1 MTKIAIE
8 FNDATLVAV
17 GPNGVLGNSLGQ
29 EPGYAAINDGM
40 PFFGIAALQQARLR
54 PCETWNRFWRELS
67 SDPLPA
73 AAGPCATS
81 ADLAHA
87 HLQSLWDDWS
97 RGVTGVI
104 CAVPG
109 YWSQEQL
116 GLLLGIAEELGIP
129 VIGMVDAA
137 VAATRCRYEADD
149 LLDIDASLHDLSV
162 TRIKQ
167 DGGASIDGRQ
177 SIGGI
182 GIERLERVCVEH
194 IAALFLQQTRF
205 DPLHDA
211 ASEQALYDRLG
222 GWLRSLQRSGSI
234 VATLERGGEEY
245 EVRVKRGDL
254 AAVLQSSVEPLMQQL
269 RSRLTSGRTV
279 AVQVSDR
286 LAGFPGIIDAFD
298 GMTGVATFVLGPAAA
313 PRGALS
319 RAGQFAGGN
328 GGVTFKTSLQWD
340 QAAAGIAV
348 SDRVERTV
356 QSGDVPTHVLYA
368 GRVFRLGPEPL
379 TIGCEIA
386 NGEYGIRLPAGHEGV
401 SRRHCSI
408 RVGQNGTEL
417 IDHSRFGTR
426 LNGHVIDK
434 SAVLRA
440 GDTIGIGEPSVDLV
454 IVTEST
460 PEHTGDDA

>member
-1 MTKIAIE
+1 MTRFYYFCGHEQFHPETLVRHAQLAE
-8 FNDATLVAV
+8 EAGFDGLVVSEHFHPWVDDHSASGFAYATLAAMAVATERV
-17 GPNGVLGNSLGQ
+17 SL
-29 EPGYAAINDGM
+29 
-40 PFFGIAALQQARLR
+40 
-54 PCETWNRFWRELS
+54 
-67 SDPLPA
+67 
-73 AAGPCATS
+73 
-81 ADLAHA
+81 
-87 HLQSLWDDWS
+87 
-97 RGVTGVI
+97 VTGVTTPLFRFHP
-104 CAVPG
+104 AVVA
-109 YWSQEQL
+109 Q
-116 GLLLGIAEELGIP
+116 A
-129 VIGMVDAA
+129 
-137 VAATRCRYEADD
+137 AATIDRLSGGRFDLGVGTGENLNEGPLGYPFPKYAERAARMGEALEIMRR
-149 LLDIDASLHDLSV
+149 LL
-162 TRIKQ
+162 